1 LRRISMCKGIF
12 QQLKLSFQDL
22 NRERSKFIPEQ
33 MMSIPEKVKRKMQ
46 RRKIDKKK
54 K

>member
-1 LRRISMCKGIF
+1 MCKGM
-12 QQLKLSFQDL
+12 FQDTIVGK
-22 NRERSKFIPEQ
+22 SKFIPEQ
-33 MMSIPEKVKRKMQ
+33 MGSIPEKVKRNMQ